1 MTDGK
6 YSDIYFDSDEE
17 EEEASRSGRRNVKS
31 NDELLYDPEKD
42 DEDQVNDWSC
52 QPLDWFGKYVFWIS
66 YVASYCR
73 CGWMMSED
81 HINFLAR

>member
-1 MTDGK
+1 MQDGK

-42 DEDQVNDWSC
+42 DEDQVDSFSLVWEYFFQN
-52 QPLDWFGKYVFWIS
+52 I
-66 YVASYCR
+66 YCPTLSGYAVQFYR
-73 CGWMMSED
+73 KECAV
-81 HINFLAR
+81 L

>member
-17 EEEASRSGRRNVKS
+17 EEEASRSGRRDVKS

-42 DEDQVNDWSC
+42 DEDQVDDCSSK
-52 QPLDWFGKYVFWIS
+52 PLG
-66 YVASYCR
+66 
-73 CGWMMSED
+73 
-81 HINFLAR
+81 

>member
-1 MTDGK
+1 MKDGK

-42 DEDQVNDWSC
+42 DEDQVNDRSC
-52 QPLDWFGKYVFWIS
+52 QPFGLVWEIFLWMS
-66 YVASYCR
+66 YGAS
-73 CGWMMSED
+73 
-81 HINFLAR
+81 

>member
-1 MTDGK
+1 MKDGK

-42 DEDQVNDWSC
+42 DEDQVDSFSLIWEYFFKVLC
-52 QPLDWFGKYVFWIS
+52 T
-66 YVASYCR
+66 R

-81 HINFLAR
+81 PINFLARWCDIPHLF